1 MSQQDTKERENPP
14 LSPFFKGGLIL
25 AFILVPFL
33 FPACKNRNT
42 ESRQIKGEKVFRMV
56 IASEPPTLDW
66 SLATDNV
73 SFHVITNIMEGL
85 TQYDDDLNPVPA
97 VAKKWET
104 SEDGKKITFFL
115 RDNVFWNDKV
125 PVTAYD
131 FEYSWKRLLN
141 PATGAEYAYF
151 LYDLVNAYE
160 YNSGIIKDQAL
171 VGVKAKSDKV
181 LEVTLKKPAVYF
193 PSLTTF
199 MVTFPL
205 RKDIVEKYKDR
216 WTDPGNIVTNGPFKL
231 WKWEHEYKLEL
242 TANKDYYGEKVKIDW
257 IKMYVVGENNT
268 ALTLYET
275 GDLDMVSIPPLAVN
289 YYKKSKEYIN
299 TPQLRGYY
307 YGFNIRKKPFDDMRV
322 RRAFSMAIDR
332 KRITDVLKG
341 GEIPASSWIPKGMF
355 GYNENIGL
363 KFNPEEAR
371 RLLAEAGYSSG
382 KGFPEVNITFNTD
395 AENKLIAEN
404 VQSQLKEN
412 LNINVKLDNQE
423 WKVYLKTLKTK
434 PPEIFRLGWGA
445 DYPDPDNF
453 MNLFTSSSGNNNTDW
468 VNPEYDR
475 LIAMGAGTKDRALR
489 LKIYDDAQKILCEE
503 DVPIMP
509 LFVASQ
515 NLLVKKYIKGFKP
528 NAMDILYLKKVAVEK

>member
-307 YGFNIRKKPFDDMRV
+307 YGFNIRKKPVDDMRV

-509 LFVASQ
+509 LLVASQ

>member
-160 YNSGIIKDQAL
+160 YNSGIIKDPAL

>member
-97 VAKKWET
+97 IAKKWEI
-104 SEDGKKITFFL
+104 SQDGKKITFFL

-171 VGVKAKSDKV
+171 VGVKAKSGKV

>member
-97 VAKKWET
+97 IAKKWEI
-104 SEDGKKITFFL
+104 SQDGKKITFFL

-171 VGVKAKSDKV
+171 VGVKAKSGKV
-181 LEVTLKKPAVYF
+181 LGVTLKKPAVYF